1 MTAAAAVGAT
11 AGSGSAS
18 TGGMGY
24 TAPPEIAAVKCM
36 KACRS
41 HGRVQGG
48 GTLRLRGERLDEVTK
63 VVYRGGPSKRDD
75 VSVNVEPGSA
85 SSLAVAVPM
94 RAQSGPLD
102 AWAGSKA
109 RATAR
114 KSVKILPPAAPSPNP
129 RLSPAPGASAAGADG
144 LETAT
149 SRSMFALDQRG
160 GVKFRFRFGGEPPES
175 VTVVLVRLDDGEII
189 KTWNPDVPPAG
200 ETASVRWKGLVSK
213 HVAPMTRYGFRLEVP
228 SQSGAKVAN
237 AASDDIQ
244 RDAFDFRP
252 ALFPIMGKHDYG
264 SSGNRFGA
272 PRSGHTHQGQ
282 DVLAACGTPLRAARG
297 GIVKA
302 KQYQSAAGYYLVI
315 DGQNT
320 GVDMA
325 YMHLAAPS
333 GYDEGDRVRTGDQIG
348 VVGDTGDATAC
359 HLHFEMWNA
368 PGWYTG
374 GSPFDP
380 LASLK
385 QWDAYS

>member
-1 MTAAAAVGAT
+1 
-11 AGSGSAS
+11 
-18 TGGMGY
+18 
-24 TAPPEIAAVKCM
+24 M

-41 HGRVQGG
+41 GGRVQGG
-48 GTLRLRGERLDEVTK
+48 GKLKLRGARLSEVTK

-75 VSVNVEPGSA
+75 VSVKVAPGSD
-85 SSLAVAVPM
+85 SSLAVPVPM

-102 AWAGSKA
+102 AWAGSNA
-109 RATAR
+109 HATAR
-114 KSVKILPPAAPSPNP
+114 KSVKILPPAAPAPNP
-129 RLSPAPGASAAGADG
+129 RLSPAPGASAAGAPG

-160 GVKFRFRFGGEPPES
+160 GVKFSFRFSGERPAS
-175 VTVVLVRLDDGEII
+175 VTVTLVRLDDGEII
-189 KTWNPDVPPAG
+189 RTWNPAVPAAG
-200 ETASVRWKGLVSK
+200 GTASVRWKGKVGK
-213 HVAPMTRYGFRLEVP
+213 GVAPMTRYGFRLEVP
-228 SQSGAKVAN
+228 GPSGAKVAN

-252 ALFPIMGKHDYG
+252 ALFPIKGKHDYG

-272 PRSGHTHQGQ
+272 ARSGHTHQGQ

-297 GIVKA
+297 GVIKA

-325 YMHLAAPS
+325 YMHMAAPS
-333 GYDEGDRVRTGDQIG
+333 GYDEGDRVRTGDRIG

-359 HLHFEMWNA
+359 HLHFEMWDA